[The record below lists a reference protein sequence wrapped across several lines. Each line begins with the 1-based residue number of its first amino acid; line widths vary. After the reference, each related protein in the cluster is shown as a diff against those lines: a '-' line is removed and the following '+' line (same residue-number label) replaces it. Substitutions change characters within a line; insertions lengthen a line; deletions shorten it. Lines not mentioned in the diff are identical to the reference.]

1 MWLAKV
7 HVTLKPVV
15 LDPQGQ
21 AIQGGLRDLGFD
33 TVKSVRAGKYL
44 EIKLEAPDRG
54 EAERLVDEMCSRLLA
69 NPVIEEYRFEV
80 AAVPAEAR
88 RQ

>member
-21 AIQGGLRDLGFD
+21 AIQGGLHQLGFES
-33 TVKSVRAGKYL
+33 VKSVRAGKYL
-44 EIKLEAPDRG
+44 EIKLEAADRQ
-54 EAERLVDEMCSRLLA
+54 EAEQIVNDMCVKLLS
-69 NPVIEEYRFEV
+69 NPVIEEYRLEV
-80 AAVPAEAR
+80 APA
-88 RQ
+88 

>member
-21 AIQGGLRDLGFD
+21 AIHGGLRQLGFES
-33 TVKSVRAGKYL
+33 VKSVRAGKYL
-44 EIKLEAPDRG
+44 EIKLEAEDAG
-54 EAERLVDEMCSRLLA
+54 EARRLVDEMCTRLLA
-69 NPVIEEYRFEV
+69 NPVIEQYRLEV
-80 AAVPAEAR
+80 SEI
-88 RQ
+88 

>member
-21 AIQGGLRDLGFD
+21 AVQGGLRTLGFD
-33 TVKSVRAGKYL
+33 TVQSVRAGKYL
-44 EIKLEAPDRG
+44 EIKLEASGRQ
-54 EAERLVDEMCSRLLA
+54 EAERLVNEMCVKLLA
-69 NPVIEEYRFEV
+69 NPVIEEYRLEV
-80 AAVPAEAR
+80 SEI
-88 RQ
+88 

>member
-21 AIQGGLRDLGFD
+21 AVHGGLRQLGFEG
-33 TVKSVRAGKYL
+33 VKSVRAGKYMAIQL
-44 EIKLEAPDRG
+44 DAPDQA
-54 EAERLVDEMCSRLLA
+54 EAERLVREMCTKLLA
-69 NPVIEEYRFEV
+69 NPVIEEYSLEV
-80 AAVPAEAR
+80 AEA
-88 RQ
+88 

>member
-21 AIQGGLRDLGFD
+21 AIQGGLHQLGFEG
-33 TVKSVRAGKYL
+33 VKGVRAGKYI
-44 EIKLEAPDRG
+44 EIKLEAADRA
-54 EAERLVDEMCSRLLA
+54 EAEQLVNDMCTKLLA
-69 NPVIEEYRFEV
+69 NPVIEEYRLEV
-80 AAVPAEAR
+80 AES
-88 RQ
+88 

>member
-21 AIQGGLRDLGFD
+21 AVQGGLRTLGFD
-33 TVKSVRAGKYL
+33 TVESVRAGKYL
-44 EIKLEAPDRG
+44 EIRLEAPDRR
-54 EAERLVDEMCSRLLA
+54 EAERLVTEMCVKLLA
-69 NPVIEEYRFEV
+69 NPVIEEYRLEV
-80 AAVPAEAR
+80 TEI
-88 RQ
+88 

>member
-21 AIQGGLRDLGFD
+21 AIQGGLRSLGFD
-33 TVKSVRAGKYL
+33 GVQSVRAGKYL
-44 EIKLEAPDRG
+44 EIKLEAPDRQ
-54 EAERLVDEMCSRLLA
+54 EAERLVNEMCARLLA
-69 NPVIEEYRFEV
+69 NPVIEEYRLEV
-80 AAVPAEAR
+80 VEI
-88 RQ
+88 

>member
-1 MWLAKV
+1 MRWLAKV

-33 TVKSVRAGKYL
+33 TVQSVRAGKYL
-44 EIKLEAPDRG
+44 EIKLEAPDRA
-54 EAERLVDEMCSRLLA
+54 EAERLVNEMCTKLLA
-69 NPVIEEYRFEV
+69 NPVIEEYRLEV
-80 AAVPAEAR
+80 GEI
-88 RQ
+88 

>member
-21 AIQGGLRDLGFD
+21 AVQGGLHQLGFD
-33 TVKSVRAGKYL
+33 GVQSVRAGKYL
-44 EIKLEAPDRG
+44 EIKLEAPDKA
-54 EAERLVDEMCSRLLA
+54 EAERMVDEMCTKLLA
-69 NPVIEEYRFEV
+69 NPVIETYRFEV
-80 AAVPAEAR
+80 T
-88 RQ
+88 RQD